1 MELIG
6 QYNIRNLVMKNSECI
21 INFITSGGK
30 VQSWRKKK
38 DHWEQTSSRGIVRR
52 ATDEQVLSH
61 ILPVLAIKKKKRYV
75 TLEVK
80 RIKDKKSLKNK
91 GK

>member
-1 MELIG
+1 
-6 QYNIRNLVMKNSECI
+6 MKNSECI
-21 INFITSGGK
+21 INFISIGGK
-30 VQSWRKKK
+30 VQSWRKRK

-52 ATDEQVLSH
+52 ATAEQVLSH

-80 RIKDKKSLKNK
+80 RIKDKRSSKKK

>member
-1 MELIG
+1 
-6 QYNIRNLVMKNSECI
+6 MKNSECI
-21 INFITSGGK
+21 INFITVGGK

-38 DHWEQTSSRGIVRR
+38 DHWEQTSTRGIVRR
-52 ATDEQVLSH
+52 ATAEQLLSH

-80 RIKDKKSLKNK
+80 RIKNNKLSKKK

>member
-1 MELIG
+1 
-6 QYNIRNLVMKNSECI
+6 MKNSECI

-38 DHWEQTSSRGIVRR
+38 DDWEQTSSRGIVRK
-52 ATDEQVLSH
+52 ATAEQVLSH
-61 ILPVLAIKKKKRYV
+61 ILPVLAIKEKRRYV

-80 RIKDKKSLKNK
+80 RIKPRKTSAKKRK
-91 GK
+91 

>member
-1 MELIG
+1 
-6 QYNIRNLVMKNSECI
+6 MKNSECI

-38 DHWEQTSSRGIVRR
+38 DHWQQTSSRGIVRK
-52 ATDEQVLSH
+52 ATAEQLLSH
-61 ILPVLAIKKKKRYV
+61 LLPVLAIKEKRRYV

-80 RIKDKKSLKNK
+80 RIKDKRSSKKK
-91 GK
+91 GN

>member
-1 MELIG
+1 
-6 QYNIRNLVMKNSECI
+6 MKNSECI

-38 DHWEQTSSRGIVRR
+38 DHWQQTSSRGIVRK
-52 ATDEQVLSH
+52 ATAEQVLSH
-61 ILPVLAIKKKKRYV
+61 ILPFLAIKEKRRYV

-80 RIKDKKSLKNK
+80 RIKLRKSSAKK
-91 GK
+91 

>member
-1 MELIG
+1 
-6 QYNIRNLVMKNSECI
+6 MKNSECI

-38 DHWEQTSSRGIVRR
+38 DHWQQTSSRGIVRK
-52 ATDEQVLSH
+52 ATAEQVLSH
-61 ILPVLAIKKKKRYV
+61 ILPFLAIKEKRRYV

-80 RIKDKKSLKNK
+80 YIKARKI
-91 GK
+91 

>member
-1 MELIG
+1 
-6 QYNIRNLVMKNSECI
+6 MKNSECV

-38 DHWEQTSSRGIVRR
+38 AHWEQTSSRGIVRK
-52 ATDEQVLSH
+52 ATAEQVLSH
-61 ILPVLAIKKKKRYV
+61 LLPYLAIKNKKRYV

-80 RIKDKKSLKNK
+80 RIKAKGSTKKK